1 MPSSKVLDVLQG
13 VPAEPMT
20 CFQPP
25 CPSPSPTTTPAPS
38 FTPYPPSRQVLAVLS
53 YAHEAG
59 VDPFLEP
66 SLELCMVLLEVFSRQ
81 ATGGAPAGCTFQL
94 SLRGSTGSFERRHM
108 ATAIRELAVLG
119 KRNWSHRLK
128 SPHHWPP
135 SLALTPPGSIAPG
148 AEETSKFLP
157 ALPLLLELCA
167 HSDPSV
173 AAAAAACLAGVAQLH
188 PEDAAAILAADNG
201 FALMA
206 GVLQPRDG
214 GAPNEAAAY
223 HLLHALVGLLG
234 ECVWQGSR
242 ARVGWRH
249 LGHWRAT

>member
-1 MPSSKVLDVLQG
+1 MC
-13 VPAEPMT
+13 EP
-20 CFQPP
+20 
-25 CPSPSPTTTPAPS
+25 
-38 FTPYPPSRQVLAVLS
+38 VV
-53 YAHEAG
+53 H
-59 VDPFLEP
+59 
-66 SLELCMVLLEVFSRQ
+66 
-81 ATGGAPAGCTFQL
+81 GGAQANVTCG
-94 SLRGSTGSFERRHM
+94 GTGSCERRHM
-108 ATAIRELAVLG
+108 ATAILELAVLG
-119 KRNWSHRLK
+119 ERNWSHRLK
-128 SPHHWPP
+128 APTTGLRPWLSPH
-135 SLALTPPGSIAPG
+135 PGSIAPG

-214 GAPNEAAAY
+214 GTPNEAAAY

-234 ECVWQGSR
+234 GCVWQGSR